1 MTWCTYTNNSSFT
14 SFTTITLHSGSWSDF
29 SSYLMSHVFS
39 LCDYWYMYTYI
50 LNALVLMHAN
60 VIVNATITHPHIT
73 YTTMCTIDE
82 LFHNVYVHTTT
93 FPHAKHITHNH
104 HTNTIVYM
112 QDGFFP
118 LFVACQEGHDRIVE
132 KLIQAGAIVDL
143 QNKVFL
149 CLSVTCDV
157 PCTVFIVH

>member
-1 MTWCTYTNNSSFT
+1 
-14 SFTTITLHSGSWSDF
+14 
-29 SSYLMSHVFS
+29 
-39 LCDYWYMYTYI
+39 MYTYI
-50 LNALVLMHAN
+50 LNALVLMHTN
-60 VIVNATITHPHIT
+60 VIVRATTTHPHIT
-73 YTTMCTIDE
+73 YTTVCTIDE

-118 LFVACQEGHDRIVE
+118 LFVACQKGHDRIVE
-132 KLIQAGAIVDL
+132 KFIQAGAIVDL

-149 CLSVTCDV
+149 YLSLVMCHVLYSLYTKYHTIFRECEDQRV
-157 PCTVFIVH
+157 YPTQPQVISMGRQSTFSSQGTGDGLRNLD